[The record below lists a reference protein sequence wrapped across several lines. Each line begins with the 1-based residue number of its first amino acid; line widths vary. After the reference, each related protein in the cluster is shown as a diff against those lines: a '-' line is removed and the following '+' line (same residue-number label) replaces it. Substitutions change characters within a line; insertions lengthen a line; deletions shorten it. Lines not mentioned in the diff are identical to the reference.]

1 MMMNIS
7 RREFLK
13 KSGGTMSVIGF
24 LGLPLSGCINSSK
37 KVIVGAHPWVYA
49 APLPEYDITPVLD
62 IIFSDMKYAGLD
74 GVELMHN
81 PLRSAEATLMIG
93 ELKEKHGL
101 PVIGTSYGGNMWD
114 RTKHPEII
122 EDAENVILNLE
133 KVGGRTMGISVGNA
147 RHKKTEEELDAQAE
161 LLTQLLK
168 FGKEHGVILNLHN
181 HTYEV
186 EDNMHD
192 LRGILK
198 RIPDFPLGPDLNW
211 CIRGGVDPLDYIN
224 EFGDR
229 MVFVHLRNQYV
240 DGSWSESLAEGDMDH
255 ASIGKALKEKNFNG
269 DLVIELAHERDFNPT
284 RPIRES
290 LKMSRDFIRE
300 VMGY

>member
-1 MMMNIS
+1 
-7 RREFLK
+7 
-13 KSGGTMSVIGF
+13 MSAIGLF
-24 LGLPLSGCINSSK
+24 GLPLSGCFNSGK
-37 KVIVGAHPWVYA
+37 KVMVGAHPWVYA
-49 APLPEYDITPVLD
+49 APLPGYDITPVLD
-62 IIFSDMKYAGLD
+62 IIFSDMKFAGLD
-74 GVELMHN
+74 GVELMHD
-81 PLRSAEATLMIG
+81 PLRSMETTTKIG
-93 ELKEKHGL
+93 ELKEKYGL
-101 PVIGTSYGGNMWD
+101 SVIGTSYGGNMWD
-114 RTKHPEII
+114 RTKHQEIT

-161 LLTQLLK
+161 LLMRLMK
-168 FGKEHGVILNLHN
+168 FGKEHGVIFNLHN
-181 HTYEV
+181 HIYEI

-192 LRGILK
+192 LLGILK

-229 MVFVHLRNQYV
+229 MVFVHLRNQYS
-240 DGSWSESLAEGDMDH
+240 DGAWSESLAEGDMDYT
-255 ASIGKALKEKNFNG
+255 AIGKSLKEKNFKG
-269 DLVIELAHERDFNPT
+269 DLVIELAHERDFKPT

-290 LKMSRDFIRE
+290 LKMSREYIRE